1 MRPCVGVPRCVAGFL
16 GDARHR
22 VLNFVSTGSDS
33 STRLFLQAEL
43 QCAKSAGPKVKGL
56 LKNTLLLRHKKQS

>member
-1 MRPCVGVPRCVAGFL
+1 MRPCVGVPRFVAGFL

-33 STRLFLQAEL
+33 SARLFLQAERH
-43 QCAKSAGPKVKGL
+43 CTKNAGPKVKGL
-56 LKNTLLLRHKKQS
+56 LKNTLLSLHEKQS